1 MKPSPEKFKIVWFE
15 NEMLPKWAQLL
26 DVATQLCHVS
36 ENTRGW
42 FSRFTNSAGV
52 DDSRTIVNEC
62 QLLLMAIKQEKDV
75 LIREL
80 ERTRGD
86 GQAPQIVAA
95 WEYALDTMI
104 HEARSKKTCSWR
116 IEGVED
122 KGGSDHGDGDITL
135 RRV

>member
-1 MKPSPEKFKIVWFE
+1 MKPPREKFKIVWFE
-15 NEMLPKWAQLL
+15 NEMLPKWAQVL
-26 DVATQLCHVS
+26 DVAAQLSRVP
-36 ENTRGW
+36 EGTRGW

-62 QLLLMAIKQEKDV
+62 QSLLTAIRKEKAAV
-75 LIREL
+75 IREL

-104 HEARSKKTCSWR
+104 QEARSKKTCSWR
-116 IEGVED
+116 IEGID
-122 KGGSDHGDGDITL
+122 NKAKSDHGDGDITL

>member
-1 MKPSPEKFKIVWFE
+1 MQPSREKFGIVWFE
-15 NEMLPKWAQLL
+15 NEMLPQWAQTL
-26 DVATQLCHVS
+26 DVAARLSQVS
-36 ENTRGW
+36 ESTRGW

-52 DDSRTIVNEC
+52 DDSRTIVIEC
-62 QLLLMAIKQEKDV
+62 QSLLMAIKQEKEA

-86 GQAPQIVAA
+86 SQASQIVAA

-104 HEARSKKTCSWR
+104 QEARSKKTCSWR
-116 IEGVED
+116 IEGIKENAE
-122 KGGSDHGDGDITL
+122 SDHGDGDITL